1 MGRKICE
8 GILRSLGISY
18 IVKIKVQLEK
28 LKKKKCLIKVR
39 SVSNSHKSAQHDTR
53 YQSVLTIM
61 ASKMM
66 MMMITLIITKLIMQM
81 MVVIMITMI
90 MVIQSTKEDINQ

>member
-1 MGRKICE
+1 MKR
-8 GILRSLGISY
+8 
-18 IVKIKVQLEK
+18 
-28 LKKKKCLIKVR
+28 VR
-39 SVSNSHKSAQHDTR
+39 GVSNSQKSIQHETR
-53 YQSVLTIM
+53 YQSVVTIM

-90 MVIQSTKEDINQ
+90 MVIQSTKEDINQRLSWHKTPGSPH